1 MECKITQQIHK
12 KFLKITLYM
21 EIGKKPPWAYFR
33 RGVSF
38 CRDTP
43 KLLKPLFNFVYLTLE
58 KNTNGVVCIQ
68 NYFEYI
74 NIHILKI

>member
-1 MECKITQQIHK
+1 MECEITQQIHK
-12 KFLKITLYM
+12 QLKKLTSYM

-38 CRDTP
+38 CKQTP
-43 KLLKPLFNFVYLTLE
+43 KLLKPLLNFVYLTLE

-68 NYFEYI
+68 HYFQYS
-74 NIHILKI
+74 NIHILKF